1 MECSTAEFLE
11 HRGCLG
17 LKFYLF
23 VLFIFSV
30 LMKCLEV
37 NDRLTRNLS
46 DIDAVTLVD
55 PAAAPSTEDDFDAFL
70 SDRPAAAF
78 D

>member
-1 MECSTAEFLE
+1 
-11 HRGCLG
+11 
-17 LKFYLF
+17 
-23 VLFIFSV
+23 
-30 LMKCLEV
+30 MKCLEV

-46 DIDAVTLVD
+46 DIDAVTLVETP
-55 PAAAPSTEDDFDAFL
+55 PATVSTEDDFDAFL